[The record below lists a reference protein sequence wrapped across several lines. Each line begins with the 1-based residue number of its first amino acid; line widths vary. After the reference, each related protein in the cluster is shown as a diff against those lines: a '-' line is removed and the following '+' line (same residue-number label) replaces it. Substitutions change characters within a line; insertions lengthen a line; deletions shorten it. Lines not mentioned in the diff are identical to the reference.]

1 MKAGSNLEKILSK
14 GLFAVTGELGP
25 PKGNDIGVIKRKADL
40 LRGVVDAVNV
50 TDNQTAIVRMSSI
63 AASNFLIQM
72 GLEPVM
78 QMTTRDRNR
87 IAIQS
92 DIFGATALGIK
103 NMLCLTGDHHTFGN
117 QVDAK
122 NVHDL
127 DSIQLIDC
135 VRTMRDNKTLMGGEE
150 KIEGELKLFIGAAEN
165 PFGDPFEFR
174 AIRLAKKAAAGVD
187 FVQTQCI
194 YDMNRFKEWM
204 KMVRDLGTH
213 EKVHILA
220 GVTPLKSV
228 GMARYMAKNVSGITI
243 PDEIIDRMAKAPKGS
258 AAEEGI
264 KLCVE
269 QIQELKEIEGV
280 HGIHIMAIEWEQM
293 VSRITEMAGLSPR
306 PKVE

>member
-1 MKAGSNLEKILSK
+1 
-14 GLFAVTGELGP
+14 VTGELGP
-25 PKGNDIGVIKRKADL
+25 PKGNDISVIKRKADL

-63 AASNFLIQM
+63 ATSNFLIQM

-135 VRTMRDNKTLMGGEE
+135 VRTMRDNKTLMGGQE
-150 KIEGELKLFIGAAEN
+150 KIEGEIKLFMGAAAN
-165 PFGDPFEFR
+165 PSADPLE
-174 AIRLAKKAAAGVD
+174 AHVIRLAKKVKAGAD
-187 FVQTQCI
+187 FIQTSCV
-194 YDMNRFKEWM
+194 YDMSRFKEWM
-204 KMVRDLGTH
+204 KRVRDQGID
-213 EKVHILA
+213 EKVHILV
-220 GVTPLKSV
+220 GVMPLKSGLMGRNIQKKFPGV
-228 GMARYMAKNVSGITI
+228 LI
-243 PDEIIDRMAKAPKGS
+243 PDALIERLDKARNPE
-258 AAEEGI
+258 EEGI
-264 KLCVE
+264 KLCIE
-269 QIQELKEIEGV
+269 QIATLKVTEGI
-280 HGIHIMAIEWEQM
+280 HGIHLMTNDWEE
-293 VSRITEMAGLSPR
+293 VVRRVTEGAGLSTR
-306 PKVE
+306 PNVG

>member
-1 MKAGSNLEKILSK
+1 MKAGSNLEKVLSK

-25 PKGNDIGVIKRKADL
+25 PKGNDISVIKRKADL

-135 VRTMRDNKTLMGGEE
+135 VRTMRDNKTLMGGQE
-150 KIEGELKLFIGAAEN
+150 KIEGEIKLFIGAAEN

-187 FVQTQCI
+187 FIQTQCI

-204 KMVRDLGTH
+204 KMVRDRGVH
-213 EKVHILA
+213 EKCHILA
-220 GVTPLKSV
+220 GVTPLKSG
-228 GMARYMAKNVSGITI
+228 GMARYMAKNVSGIII
-243 PDEIIDRMAKAPKGS
+243 PDEIIDRIVKAKKP
-258 AAEEGI
+258 AEEGI
-264 KLCVE
+264 RLCVE
-269 QIQELKEIEGV
+269 QIQELKEIDGV
-280 HGIHIMAIEWEQM
+280 HGVHIMAIEWEQM

-306 PKVE
+306 PALE